1 MPSLPTY
8 GAPLPDQ
15 PPPPGRFGSP
25 QRTLLGCGGMATV
38 FLLLLLVV
46 AACSETTPAKPL
58 PAPTVTATVTVTA
71 QPTPALRAMPQIV
84 GSTYADAA
92 KQIEVLGGGSLQ
104 RRSVYTDVVLPADTG
119 AWLVC
124 IQGPAPGEGIT
135 NGGQRVALAA
145 PDATCPEGEGL
156 DSTRSPDRPPLRPR
170 HRPPRPRRGTARG
183 RPPGAVAA
191 AARPPEA
198 AARAEARAAEAQAAA
213 EAGAASSSA
222 SPALLSA
229 PARRR
234 RTAARRSASWAGT
247 ATHAG
252 DTGTS
257 PMPGWN
263 DGFSP
268 GSWCARAR
276 STGCPRSVP

>member
-145 PDATCPEGEGL
+145 PDATCPEGEG
-156 DSTRSPDRPPLRPR
+156 TRLHPE
-170 HRPPRPRRGTARG
+170 PRPTPTPPPAPAPAPPTGDGKGSSSGGSSSGGTPSGGGSTSGGASGGGTSGGGGRSGIQFGQSCSPVGASATTSDG
-183 RPPGAVAA
+183 RPAKCFMGRDGH
-191 AARPPEA
+191 ARWGY
-198 AARAEARAAEAQAAA
+198 R
-213 EAGAASSSA
+213 
-222 SPALLSA
+222 
-229 PARRR
+229 
-234 RTAARRSASWAGT
+234 
-247 ATHAG
+247 
-252 DTGTS
+252 
-257 PMPGWN
+257 N
-263 DGFSP
+263 
-268 GSWCARAR
+268 
-276 STGCPRSVP
+276 